1 MTKDI
6 EKSFKSQSRLTLV
19 AVAAPAQ
26 EIFKLVRDGAARAVN
41 NPTSGIAVTMIAQFK
56 LTTLN
61 YIESKAR
68 NAVPGPAAA
77 DSPVSALLKKN
88 GPAPYHLCYAVAAQ
102 NAAAARKILAEKGF
116 ALLLRDAPAPALQG
130 RNVAFYY
137 SKDLG
142 LTEIL
147 WL

>member
-1 MTKDI
+1 MN
-6 EKSFKSQSRLTLV
+6 E
-19 AVAAPAQ
+19 
-26 EIFKLVRDGAARAVN
+26 EIFQFHHTGYAVPDIDRAARALEALGWQAEGVIC
-41 NPTSGIAVTMIAQFK
+41 PDAERKIRIAFCRRGGA
-56 LTTLN
+56 L
-61 YIESKAR
+61 IEL
-68 NAVPGPAAA
+68 VEPAAA

-116 ALLLRDAPAPALQG
+116 ALLPRDAPAPALQG

>member
-1 MTKDI
+1 MSD
-6 EKSFKSQSRLTLV
+6 
-19 AVAAPAQ
+19 
-26 EIFKLVRDGAARAVN
+26 EIFQFHHVGYAVPDIDRAVQAMEALGWRAEGGVCTDTDRKIRIVFCKKDGA
-41 NPTSGIAVTMIAQFK
+41 
-56 LTTLN
+56 LTEL
-61 YIESKAR
+61 IE
-68 NAVPGPAAA
+68 PAAV

-88 GPAPYHLCYAVAAQ
+88 GPTPYHLCYAVAAQ
-102 NAAAARKILAEKGF
+102 NAGAARKILAEKGF

-130 RNVAFYY
+130 RNVTFYY

>member
-1 MTKDI
+1 MN
-6 EKSFKSQSRLTLV
+6 E
-19 AVAAPAQ
+19 
-26 EIFKLVRDGAARAVN
+26 EIFQFHHTGYAVPDIDRAARA
-41 NPTSGIAVTMIAQFK
+41 
-56 LTTLN
+56 L
-61 YIESKAR
+61 E
-68 NAVPGPAAA
+68 
-77 DSPVSALLKKN
+77 AL
-88 GPAPYHLCYAVAAQ
+88 GWQAEGVICPDAE
-102 NAAAARKILAEKGF
+102 RKILAEKGF